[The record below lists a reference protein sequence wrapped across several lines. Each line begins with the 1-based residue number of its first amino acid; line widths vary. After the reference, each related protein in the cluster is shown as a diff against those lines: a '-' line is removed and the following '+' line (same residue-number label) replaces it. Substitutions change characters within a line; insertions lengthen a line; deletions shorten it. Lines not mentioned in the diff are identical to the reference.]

1 MPLTTPMFAYVCA
14 WVMAT
19 AVAAFMV
26 IRVGR
31 RHPLLRSDYA
41 RFLTRPWKVVTFVVA
56 CTCITVM
63 APYTGDPTWDHVD
76 AFFMA
81 ALTYLTAPWA
91 VGVLLRRLRGV
102 GAWADVYVAVCVW
115 MFSASWSYDGY
126 LLLRDGVYPV
136 TWAVNIAA
144 SSVLYFA
151 GGCLWNLSAP
161 PGMWPAFAFRREG
174 WPQPDD
180 GTTFRRVAW
189 IAAPFM
195 LMVTALLVPFL
206 VRG

>member
-1 MPLTTPMFAYVCA
+1 MIAYLCA
-14 WVMAT
+14 WV
-19 AVAAFMV
+19 VASAAALLMV
-26 IRVGR
+26 IRAGR
-31 RHPLLRSDYA
+31 RHPLLTSDYA

-56 CTCITVM
+56 CACITVM
-63 APYTGDPTWDHVD
+63 APFTGDPTWDHVD

-81 ALTYLTAPWA
+81 ALTYLTAPWS
-91 VGVLLRRLRGV
+91 VGALLRRLRGV
-102 GAWADVYVAVCVW
+102 GSWADAYVAACVW

-136 TWAVNIAA
+136 TWAVNIGA

-151 GGCLWNLSAP
+151 AGCLWNLSAP
-161 PGMWPAFAFRREG
+161 PGQWPAFAFRREG

-195 LMVTALLVPFL
+195 LMVTALLAPFL
-206 VRG
+206 MPH